1 MNMKHLKLSVVAFL
15 LLAVVGCALS
25 FSHSTHNDGFDF
37 PSRNVNRIIIGKT
50 TDNELIQMFGGPLS
64 KSEASENEEKW
75 MYSSST
81 GTEYIVKGL
90 LNDNVETAGQ
100 HKTLYIRLKNGIVTN
115 FSYTESLEP

>member
-1 MNMKHLKLSVVAFL
+1 MKHLKLSVVAFL
-15 LLAVVGCALS
+15 LLVVVGCSLS

-37 PSRNVNRIIIGKT
+37 PSGNVNKIMIGKT
-50 TDNELIQMFGGPLS
+50 TGNELIQMFGGPLS
-64 KSEASENEEKW
+64 KSEASENEEQW

-81 GTEYIVKGL
+81 VTKYTVRDL
-90 LNDNVETAGQ
+90 LNDKVETAGQ